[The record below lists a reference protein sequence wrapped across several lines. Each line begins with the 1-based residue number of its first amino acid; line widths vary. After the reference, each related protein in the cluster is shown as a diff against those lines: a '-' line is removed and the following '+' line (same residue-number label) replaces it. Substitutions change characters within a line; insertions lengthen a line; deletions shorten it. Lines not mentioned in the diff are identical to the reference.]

1 MKCSVSRNNRP
12 SADHR
17 IPALFLALA
26 VTLICSTALNANE
39 TTKKPNVVFILFDD
53 LGYGEP
59 TAFRAESEFK
69 MPNLDKLARE
79 GMRFTDAHTPSA
91 VCTPTRYGLLTG
103 RYPMRIGQ
111 YGVLKTYSPPI
122 IDKDRLTVG
131 RFLQQNGYHTAAIGK
146 WHLGMNWPGAV
157 KAKETVNPPLG
168 SVATDGPTTRG
179 FDYFCGYT
187 HSGNIGMVVEQDKVS
202 AQLEPSR
209 VQPYLAEKA
218 IRYIDERANKAEP
231 FFLYLPIC
239 TPHLP
244 IVPAEDFLGKSDAK
258 EYVDWLYQGD
268 WVVGQVLDALERNR
282 LFSDTLV
289 IVTSD
294 NGAAKRIY
302 QPLRNCKT
310 SIYEGGHR
318 VPFFARWPG
327 NIKAGAVCNETICLT
342 DLLATCADLLD
353 VKLPPNAAED
363 SFSILPALKGVSKAP
378 IREATIHQSLAGDL
392 AIRQGPWKLI
402 FLKNGDQELYNLKED
417 LSESQDMANE
427 HPQVVEALAQLMQ
440 KYIANG
446 RSTPGDIQKNAVE
459 IRLGKAAKK
468 SRR

>member
-1 MKCSVSRNNRP
+1 
-12 SADHR
+12 
-17 IPALFLALA
+17 
-26 VTLICSTALNANE
+26 
-39 TTKKPNVVFILFDD
+39 
-53 LGYGEP
+53 
-59 TAFRAESEFK
+59 
-69 MPNLDKLARE
+69 
-79 GMRFTDAHTPSA
+79 
-91 VCTPTRYGLLTG
+91 
-103 RYPMRIGQ
+103 
-111 YGVLKTYSPPI
+111 
-122 IDKDRLTVG
+122 
-131 RFLQQNGYHTAAIGK
+131 
-146 WHLGMNWPGAV
+146 
-157 KAKETVNPPLG
+157 
-168 SVATDGPTTRG
+168 
-179 FDYFCGYT
+179 
-187 HSGNIGMVVEQDKVS
+187 
-202 AQLEPSR
+202 

-258 EYVDWLYQGD
+258 EYGDWLYQGD